1 MKKNLFLTGLVAGLI
16 VLLPQ
21 GQASAAVKC
30 DLTAQA
36 NALAEARKKNDGTS
50 AGIKGEL
57 AVRKTVLKD
66 TIDCSS
72 QEVKTLQASVKA
84 LDPKDEDILTVRDR
98 FASRLQDAIDHYAE
112 LTGKIDDLGLRGSRD
127 MARNLI
133 DWRTGSYLPIADE
146 AGNVV
151 IWTRNQPLF
160 DTAQNRLNQIG
171 QTLRTLKLFESDD
184 VKALYEKSQA
194 NLEKALELNAIARSA
209 LVEDLPAEVTTP
221 KIKASLEGLSATYKN
236 FFELSEAAKKL
247 LPL

>member
-1 MKKNLFLTGLVAGLI
+1 MKKNLFLAGLVAGLI

-21 GQASAAVKC
+21 GNASAAAKC
-30 DLTAQA
+30 DLSAQA

-50 AGIKGEL
+50 AGVKAEL

-66 TIDCSS
+66 TIDCSI

-84 LDPKDEDILTVRDR
+84 LDPKDKEIVTVRDR
-98 FASRLQDAIDHYAE
+98 FAARLQDAIDHYAD
-112 LTGKIDDLGLRGSRD
+112 LGPKIDDLGLKGSKD
-127 MARNLI
+127 MARSLI
-133 DWRTGSYLPIADE
+133 DWRNGSYLPIADE

-171 QTLRTLKLFESDD
+171 QNLRTLKLFESDD

-194 NLEKALELNAIARSA
+194 NLEKAVELNKIARAA
-209 LVEDLPAEVTTP
+209 LIEDLPVEETTP
-221 KIKASLEGLSATYKN
+221 KIKASLEGLSATYKS
-236 FFELSEAAKKL
+236 FLGLSDAAKKL